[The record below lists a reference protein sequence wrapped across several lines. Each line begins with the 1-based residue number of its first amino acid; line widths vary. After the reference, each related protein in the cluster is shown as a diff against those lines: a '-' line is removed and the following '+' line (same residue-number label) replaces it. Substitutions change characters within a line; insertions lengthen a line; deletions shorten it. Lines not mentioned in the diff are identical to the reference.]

1 MKNKEII
8 KLSKDE
14 LVNKM
19 QILKKDLF
27 NLRFRKVNGKIDD
40 TSKFSQIKRDIAK
53 VLTKLNSSKKT

>member
-40 TSKFSQIKRDIAK
+40 NSKFSQIKRDIAK